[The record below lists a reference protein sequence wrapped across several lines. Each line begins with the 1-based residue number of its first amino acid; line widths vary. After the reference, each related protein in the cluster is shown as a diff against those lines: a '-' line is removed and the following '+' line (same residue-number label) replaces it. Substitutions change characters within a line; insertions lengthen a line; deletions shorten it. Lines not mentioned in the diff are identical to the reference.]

1 MAVHIDPTGTQVHV
15 PGSDGSPLPTGGPD
29 PGLVRLTSP
38 GGAEA
43 TLYPGVGFNL
53 IDWRVPTAS
62 GPVQV
67 MHAEPDVLAGGS
79 GTRSGAPILFPF
91 PNRIAGAT
99 YDWDGRT
106 YHLQPA
112 HPGDPNAIH
121 GFCAKAAWTD
131 IEATGETAVTGR
143 FRLSRDA
150 APVADSWPGDLELAV
165 TFDLSDHALRITAV
179 VTNVDDHPVPF
190 GLGYH
195 PYFTPLAATDL
206 ADAVI
211 GVDAGSYWELSDSI
225 PDGTVA
231 AVTGHR
237 DLQIPVPVADRV
249 LDDVLTGLP
258 PFAPDP
264 DGLMERA
271 SLRGGDV
278 RLALRCDGAYR
289 DIVVFTPENRE
300 AIAIEP
306 YTCPTDA
313 VHLQAL
319 GHDVGWLV
327 LAPGATWTAVVEF
340 AVTGTWCGGS

>member
-1 MAVHIDPTGTQVHV
+1 MAVHIDPTGAHV
-15 PGSDGSPLPTGGPD
+15 QIPDSTGRPLEHDGDGT
-29 PGLVRLTSP
+29 LVRLTSP
-38 GGAEA
+38 GGAEV

-53 IDWRVPTAS
+53 IDWRVPTPS
-62 GPVQV
+62 GPVQI

-79 GTRSGAPILFPF
+79 ATRSGSPILFPF

-99 YDWDGRT
+99 YEWDGRT
-106 YHLQPA
+106 YHLEPA

-131 IEATGETAVTGR
+131 VQAVGDSAVTGR

-150 APVADSWPGDLELAV
+150 AAVADSWPGDLELAV
-165 TFDLSDHALRITAV
+165 TFDLSDHALRITAD

-195 PYFTPLAATDL
+195 PYFTPLAAPDL
-206 ADAVI
+206 AQAVI
-211 GVDAGSYWELSDSI
+211 GVSAGSYWQLQDSI

-231 AVTGHR
+231 AVTGDR
-237 DLQIPVPVADRV
+237 DLQVPVEVGDRI

-258 PFAPDP
+258 AFHADA

-271 SLRGGDV
+271 SLSGGGV
-278 RLALRCDGAYR
+278 RLGLRCDGSFR
-289 DIVVFTPENRE
+289 DVVVFTPANRQS
-300 AIAIEP
+300 IAIEP

-313 VHLQAL
+313 VHLQEL
-319 GHDVGWLV
+319 GHDVGWQV
-327 LAPGATWTAVVEF
+327 LAPGATWTGVVEF
-340 AVTGTWCGGS
+340 AVTT